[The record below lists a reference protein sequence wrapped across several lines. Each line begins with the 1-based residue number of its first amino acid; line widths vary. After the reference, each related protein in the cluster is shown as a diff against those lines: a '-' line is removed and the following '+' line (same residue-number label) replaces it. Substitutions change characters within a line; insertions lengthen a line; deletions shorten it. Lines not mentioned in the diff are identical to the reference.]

1 MFEYLE
7 PDASDDQGAQ
17 GTGSLPL
24 SSGAGG
30 NDRETRSLK
39 PPTPEKVRHML
50 YGSLAA
56 IDRTIK
62 ILHALGYT
70 DPNDWSDPIP
80 APPSAAVGDTTRS
93 LRLRSATD
101 AEATGAETPASSG
114 AEMPA
119 SSGVETP
126 ASSGVEMWMA
136 ILTKTVLI
144 E

>member
-7 PDASDDQGAQ
+7 PDPSDHHDTHE

-24 SSGAGG
+24 PPKSGA
-30 NDRETRSLK
+30 NDKGTRSL
-39 PPTPEKVRHML
+39 TPEKVRHML

-62 ILHALGYT
+62 ILHALGYA

-80 APPSAAVGDTTRS
+80 VPPGADGATT
-93 LRLRSATD
+93 AQ
-101 AEATGAETPASSG
+101 
-114 AEMPA
+114 
-119 SSGVETP
+119 
-126 ASSGVEMWMA
+126 WMV
-136 ILTKTVLI
+136 IMTKTVLL

>member
-7 PDASDDQGAQ
+7 PDASGA
-17 GTGSLPL
+17 SNLPP
-24 SSGAGG
+24 SSHSSTQI
-30 NDRETRSLK
+30 R
-39 PPTPEKVRHML
+39 PERVRHML

-80 APPSAAVGDTTRS
+80 VPPTNGTLGPTSPTDTMS
-93 LRLRSATD
+93 
-101 AEATGAETPASSG
+101 ASSK
-114 AEMPA
+114 
-119 SSGVETP
+119 
-126 ASSGVEMWMA
+126 VEMWMA
-136 ILTKTVLI
+136 IATKTVLI

>member
-1 MFEYLE
+1 MFDYLE
-7 PDASDDQGAQ
+7 PNASDDQGN
-17 GTGSLPL
+17 TGSLPL

-30 NDRETRSLK
+30 NDRVTRPLK

-50 YGSLAA
+50 YGSLAG

-80 APPSAAVGDTTRS
+80 VPP
-93 LRLRSATD
+93 
-101 AEATGAETPASSG
+101 TGG
-114 AEMPA
+114 ALGGTEL
-119 SSGVETP
+119 
-126 ASSGVEMWMA
+126 WMA
-136 ILTKTVLI
+136 IATKTVLI

>member
-7 PDASDDQGAQ
+7 PDASDDQGNP

-30 NDRETRSLK
+30 NDRGTRSLK
-39 PPTPEKVRHML
+39 PSTPEKVRHML
-50 YGSLAA
+50 YGSLAG

-62 ILHALGYT
+62 ILHAHGYT

-80 APPSAAVGDTTRS
+80 VPPTSDILS
-93 LRLRSATD
+93 
-101 AEATGAETPASSG
+101 PASSG
-114 AEMPA
+114 AEM
-119 SSGVETP
+119 
-126 ASSGVEMWMA
+126 WMA
-136 ILTKTVLI
+136 IATKTVLI